1 MSAPDAGLRTVED
14 IFANLQID
22 EQWSTLEGRGFTW
35 WAHRHAQRVWAE
47 EPVEDEGVTLSV
59 VHVETEALRGLSAL
73 SPTDARATK
82 AVLGDSPPAELAG
95 REGIASRTGRNNP
108 RENENDGPNGTAQ
121 THLRVRAYAREANW
135 PLRRR
140 WDPRIAEETRGPSE
154 SGPRRLERRTCRCRP
169 PYQRRRCVGGGQSAA
184 PARPGL
190 LLQPRRCP
198 AAAARY
204 DEFRAWT
211 HDYGLSWDAVALDLE
226 PSAEEMRRLFTPGQR
241 LGLLRTVVP
250 RALGRER
257 LRRGTEAYSG
267 LIARMHADGFR
278 VESYQFPFLIEDRMA
293 RSSILHR
300 LLSVP
305 DVRTDRD
312 TWMIYTSFQKR
323 FGPALLASYGPD
335 AEAIAVGSTGG
346 AAEDLEGVV
355 TPTLDWDGLA
365 RDLRLAQRFTDEI
378 SIHSLEGCISQGM
391 QGRLEAFEWGVEE
404 RVPRLQVRMVDSV
417 RRLLRWILWAA
428 AHPYASA
435 AMLTV
440 GVALI
445 TKRRRGGD

>member
-1 MSAPDAGLRTVED
+1 MAQTAPPRLTFACELTPEKLTGLFDDAGTLASLKRLEARVSLALVDLSDERAAVVRRINDAGVLTV
-14 IFANLQID
+14 ANLLLPLD
-22 EQWSTLEGRGFTW
+22 RGYFFNL
-35 WAHRHAQRVWAE
+35 
-47 EPVEDEGVTLSV
+47 D
-59 VHVETEALRGLSAL
+59 
-73 SPTDARATK
+73 DA
-82 AVLGDSPPAELAG
+82 
-95 REGIASRTGRNNP
+95 
-108 RENENDGPNGTAQ
+108 
-121 THLRVRAYAREANW
+121 
-135 PLRRR
+135 
-140 WDPRIAEETRGPSE
+140 
-154 SGPRRLERRTCRCRP
+154 
-169 PYQRRRCVGGGQSAA
+169 
-184 PARPGL
+184 
-190 LLQPRRCP
+190 P

-312 TWMIYTSFQKR
+312 AWMIYTSFQER

-391 QGRLEAFEWGVEE
+391 LGRLEGFEWGVEE
-404 RVPRLQVRMVDSV
+404 RVPLLQVRIVDSV

-440 GVALI
+440 GVALF